1 MPATLGELAT
11 QFGCELIGDPSISV
25 SRVATLLNA
34 QSDSLSFFANAAYRD
49 ALSDTSAAAVILK
62 AADAADCP
70 VPALVS
76 DNPYLTYARVAEV
89 LHPSP
94 AFEGA
99 VHASAV
105 IDPSSCV
112 AASAHI
118 AANVVVGRDCTIA
131 DGAYVG
137 PGCVIGDRCNIG
149 DNSRLVANV
158 TLVQDVQ
165 VGARCILH
173 AGCVLGADG
182 FGIAM
187 SDTGWV
193 KVPQVGGVRVGD
205 DVEVGANSC
214 IDRGAIEDTV
224 IGNGVRMDNLVQI
237 AHNVQ
242 VGEHTAMAAMTG
254 ISGSAIIGKRC
265 LFGGQGGTVGHITVC
280 DDVMV
285 TGCTMVSK
293 DISEPG
299 VYSGNF
305 HAEKDRSWKRRVA
318 RFRRLDVLHERV
330 RELEKANESDDR

>member
-1 MPATLGELAT
+1 MPASLGELAT

-34 QSDSLSFFANAAYRD
+34 EGDSLSFFANSAYRE
-49 ALSDTSAAAVILK
+49 ALRDTSAAAVILK
-62 AADAADCP
+62 DADAADCP
-70 VPALVS
+70 VAALVAA
-76 DNPYLTYARVAEV
+76 DPYLTYARVADV
-89 LHPSP
+89 LHPQP
-94 AFEGA
+94 AFEGV

-105 IDPSSCV
+105 IDPSTCV
-112 AASAHI
+112 AATAHV
-118 AANVVVGRDCTIA
+118 AANVVVGCDSTIG
-131 DGAYVG
+131 DGAYIG
-137 PGCVIGDRCNIG
+137 PGCVIGDRCSIG
-149 DNSRLVANV
+149 NNSRLVANV

-165 VGARCILH
+165 VGERCIFH

-187 SDTGWV
+187 SNKGWV
-193 KVPQVGGVRVGD
+193 KVPQVGGVRIGD
-205 DVEVGANSC
+205 DVEVGANTC

-280 DDVMV
+280 DDVIV
-285 TGCTMVSK
+285 TGRTMVSK

-305 HAEKDRSWKRRVA
+305 HAEKDRTWKRRVA
-318 RFRRLDVLHERV
+318 RFRRLDELHERV
-330 RELEKANESDDR
+330 RKLEKAKEPDEQ

>member
-1 MPATLGELAT
+1 MPASLGELAT
-11 QFGCELIGDPSISV
+11 QFGCELIGDPSVRV

-34 QSDSLSFFANAAYRD
+34 EGDSLSFFANSAYRE
-49 ALSDTSAAAVILK
+49 ALRDTSAAAVILK
-62 AADAADCP
+62 ETDAGDCP
-70 VPALVS
+70 VAALIAA
-76 DNPYLTYARVAEV
+76 DPYLTYARVAGV
-89 LHPSP
+89 LHPQP
-94 AFEGA
+94 EFEGA

-105 IDPSSCV
+105 IDPSASV

-118 AANVVVGRDCTIA
+118 AANVSVGRDSIIG
-131 DGAYVG
+131 DGAFIG
-137 PGCVIGDRCNIG
+137 PGCVVGDRCSIG
-149 DNSRLVANV
+149 SSSHLVANV
-158 TLVQDVQ
+158 TLVQDVR
-165 VGARCILH
+165 VGARCIFH
-173 AGCVLGADG
+173 AGCALGTDG

-187 SDTGWV
+187 SANGWV
-193 KVPQVGGVRVGD
+193 KVPQVGGVQIGD
-205 DVEVGANSC
+205 DVEVGANTC

-254 ISGSAIIGKRC
+254 ISGSATIGKRC

-285 TGCTMVSK
+285 TGKTMVSK

-305 HAEKDRSWKRRVA
+305 HAEKDRTWKRRVA
-318 RFRRLDVLHERV
+318 RFRRLDELNERV
-330 RELEKANESDDR
+330 RVLEKANEPDDR